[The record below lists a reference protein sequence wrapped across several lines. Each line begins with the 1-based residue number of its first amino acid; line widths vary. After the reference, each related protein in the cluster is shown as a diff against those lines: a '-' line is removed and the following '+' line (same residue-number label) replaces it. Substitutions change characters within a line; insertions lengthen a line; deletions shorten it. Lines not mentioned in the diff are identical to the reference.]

1 MKFPSWKTDL
11 VALRNFFFSDD
22 KFSFTISVKYNNQD
36 RQMIRLIKVFIS
48 ILLALVMQGCLVF
61 HTVTYEII
69 LTDTKSGTVKM
80 EVEDIRSD
88 AMNSS
93 ELEED
98 KLQLFHFIYKSDD
111 FVQQMKDEGKNI
123 TDRQLVAVNEKLN
136 GHVEY
141 SFDDVSKVE
150 GIIYQEPF
158 YFITL
163 NLEDSVISTN
173 GEIIISEEHKRIMWD
188 NTMKVLKF
196 KMFSAEVENSNL
208 EKLARY
214 LEDD

>member
-1 MKFPSWKTDL
+1 
-11 VALRNFFFSDD
+11 
-22 KFSFTISVKYNNQD
+22 
-36 RQMIRLIKVFIS
+36 
-48 ILLALVMQGCLVF
+48 MQGCLVF
-61 HTVTYEII
+61 HTVSYEIN
-69 LTDTKSGTVKM
+69 LTNDKSGTVKM
-80 EVEDIRSD
+80 EVVDIRSD

-98 KLQLFHFIYKSDD
+98 KLQLFDFIYKGDD
-111 FVQQMKDEGKNI
+111 FVEQMKDEGKNI
-123 TDRQLVAVNEKLN
+123 TDRQLTAVEDKLN
-136 GHVEY
+136 GQVEY
-141 SFDDVSKVE
+141 SFEDISKVE

-196 KMFSAEVENSNL
+196 KMFSADVENSNL
-208 EKLARY
+208 EKLAQY
-214 LEDD
+214 LEAY

>member
-1 MKFPSWKTDL
+1 
-11 VALRNFFFSDD
+11 
-22 KFSFTISVKYNNQD
+22 
-36 RQMIRLIKVFIS
+36 
-48 ILLALVMQGCLVF
+48 MQGCLVF
-61 HTVTYEII
+61 HTVSYEIN
-69 LTDTKSGTVKM
+69 LMEVKSGTVKM

-123 TDRQLVAVNEKLN
+123 TDRQLVAVEEKLN

-141 SFDDVSKVE
+141 SFDDISKVE

-173 GEIIISEEHKRIMWD
+173 GEIIISKEHKRIMWD

-196 KMFSAEVENSNL
+196 KMFSADVENSNL
-208 EKLARY
+208 VKLARY
-214 LEDD
+214 LEEY

>member
-1 MKFPSWKTDL
+1 MK
-11 VALRNFFFSDD
+11 
-22 KFSFTISVKYNNQD
+22 
-36 RQMIRLIKVFIS
+36 
-48 ILLALVMQGCLVF
+48 GCLLF
-61 HTVTYEII
+61 HTVSYEIN
-69 LTDTKSGTVKM
+69 LTDAKSGTVKM

-150 GIIYQEPF
+150 GIIFQEPF

-163 NLEDSVISTN
+163 NLEDSVI
-173 GEIIISEEHKRIMWD
+173 
-188 NTMKVLKF
+188 
-196 KMFSAEVENSNL
+196 
-208 EKLARY
+208 
-214 LEDD
+214 

>member
-1 MKFPSWKTDL
+1 
-11 VALRNFFFSDD
+11 
-22 KFSFTISVKYNNQD
+22 
-36 RQMIRLIKVFIS
+36 MIRLIKTFLL
-48 ILLALVMQGCLVF
+48 ILLVLIMQGCLVF
-61 HTVTYEII
+61 HTVSYEIN
-69 LTDTKSGTVKM
+69 LTEAKSGTVKM

-98 KLQLFHFIYKSDD
+98 KLQLFNFIYKSDD

-123 TDRQLVAVNEKLN
+123 TDRQLVVVEEKLN
-136 GHVEY
+136 GQVEY
-141 SFDDVSKVE
+141 SFDDVTKVE

-196 KMFSAEVENSNL
+196 KMFSADVENSDL

-214 LEDD
+214 LEEY

>member
-1 MKFPSWKTDL
+1 
-11 VALRNFFFSDD
+11 
-22 KFSFTISVKYNNQD
+22 
-36 RQMIRLIKVFIS
+36 
-48 ILLALVMQGCLVF
+48 
-61 HTVTYEII
+61 
-69 LTDTKSGTVKM
+69 
-80 EVEDIRSD
+80 
-88 AMNSS
+88 MNSS

-98 KLQLFHFIYKSDD
+98 KLQLFNFIYKSDD
-111 FVQQMKDEGKNI
+111 FLQQMKDEGKNI
-123 TDRQLVAVNEKLN
+123 TDRQLVAVEEKLN

-196 KMFSAEVENSNL
+196 KMFSADTENSNL
-208 EKLARY
+208 EKLTRY
-214 LEDD
+214 LEEY